1 MPVDTI
7 SKRSATAIGAV
18 AGLVAAIVAL
28 GVAELVA
35 ALRREWK
42 GPILDVGDRVIDRV
56 PVFLKDFAIETFGT
70 NDKPALLIGI
80 GAFLAIYAAVIGA
93 LAFRRN
99 IWIGVIGI
107 AAFGL
112 IGAYAALTRRV
123 GGSFSDITPSII
135 GAAVGAGALY
145 LTYRVIQPVLPERSQ
160 VPGTS
165 DRARFGR
172 RRADQRRRRP
182 PHRSA
187 RRDVRCW
194 CDRAGCSRCWH
205 LPERVP
211 APWAGP

>member
-7 SKRSATAIGAV
+7 SKRSATAIGAL
-18 AGLVAAIVAL
+18 AGLVAAMVAL

-80 GAFLAIYAAVIGA
+80 GVFLAVYAAVIGA
-93 LAFRRN
+93 IAFRRN

-145 LTYRVIQPVLPERSQ
+145 LTYRVLQPVLP
-160 VPGTS
+160 
-165 DRARFGR
+165 GR
-172 RRADQRRRRP
+172 RRGPDRLRVRVGIRAQLRVRVDGRR
-182 PHRSA
+182 
-187 RRDVRCW
+187 
-194 CDRAGCSRCWH
+194 
-205 LPERVP
+205 
-211 APWAGP
+211 

>member
-1 MPVDTI
+1 MPADTI
-7 SKRSATAIGAV
+7 SKRSATAIGAL
-18 AGLVAAIVAL
+18 AGLIAAIVAL
-28 GVAELVA
+28 GAAELVA
-35 ALRREWK
+35 GLRREWK

-93 LAFRRN
+93 IAFRRN

-135 GAAVGAGALY
+135 GAALGAGSLY
-145 LTYRVIQPVLPERSQ
+145 LTYRVLQPVLPGVHSCQARVHVRS
-160 VPGTS
+160 
-165 DRARFGR
+165 
-172 RRADQRRRRP
+172 RP
-182 PHRSA
+182 T
-187 RRDVRCW
+187 
-194 CDRAGCSRCWH
+194 
-205 LPERVP
+205 ET
-211 APWAGP
+211 